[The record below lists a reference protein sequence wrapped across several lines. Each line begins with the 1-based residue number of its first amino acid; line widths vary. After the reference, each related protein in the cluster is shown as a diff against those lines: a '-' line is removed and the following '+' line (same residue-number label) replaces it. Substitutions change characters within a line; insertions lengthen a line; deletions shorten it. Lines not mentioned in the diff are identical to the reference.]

1 MNIRRNNLRL
11 FSLLFALTLLLQL
24 AGCGSDTDTTNNFP
38 AVVFSDVHFN
48 PYYDPSLF
56 QALNSAD
63 VGQWANI
70 FKTSRLTSPSTWGS
84 DTNYPSLVL
93 ALSSIKQNLGA
104 SPLILFTGDIL
115 GHYMPQLFYTYLNG
129 TQNPR
134 DDSDVAAMK
143 VFTDKTVA
151 FVMDQVKSSVGNIP
165 VMFAIGN
172 GDSYTGYG
180 PDSSFLADT
189 AELYYTK
196 FVNGT
201 VDHQAFLNTFKAGGY
216 YSAEPLGTNM
226 MVIGLNTILFS
237 PSVPG
242 NNDSAVATE
251 LAWLASTLA
260 AAKAE
265 GKTVWLLMHVPPG
278 ADIGSTAK
286 LVDNNGH
293 LTSAT
298 MMWKP
303 AYQTGFLQIVAKY
316 PGIISL
322 TLAGH
327 THMDEYRILPTSD
340 VLEITPGISPVFG
353 NNPAFKVFT
362 FSKDTF
368 KPNDYSTLN
377 YDLAAMPVQFNNY
390 YTFSAAYSMKG
401 PLDASLTQLFPALV
415 TNSAKQALYRGYYY
429 TGHNSPTSATD
440 TSSNPITNK
449 NWPVYWSGI
458 GRMDQQAL
466 IDSVNSY

>member
-1 MNIRRNNLRL
+1 
-11 FSLLFALTLLLQL
+11 
-24 AGCGSDTDTTNNFP
+24 
-38 AVVFSDVHFN
+38 
-48 PYYDPSLF
+48 
-56 QALNSAD
+56 
-63 VGQWANI
+63 
-70 FKTSRLTSPSTWGS
+70 
-84 DTNYPSLVL
+84 
-93 ALSSIKQNLGA
+93 
-104 SPLILFTGDIL
+104 
-115 GHYMPQLFYTYLNG
+115 MPQLFYTYLNG

-134 DDSDVAAMK
+134 DDADVAAMK

-180 PDSSFLADT
+180 PDSSFLANT

-196 FVNGT
+196 FVKGT
-201 VDHQAFLNTFKAGGY
+201 VEHQAFLNTFKIGGY

-251 LAWLASTLA
+251 LTWLDSTLA
-260 AAKAE
+260 AAQAE
-265 GKTVWLLMHVPPG
+265 GKKVWLLMHVPPG

-303 AYQTGFLQIVAKY
+303 AYQTGFLQILAKY

-322 TLAGH
+322 MLAGH

-362 FSKDTF
+362 FSYDNFQPT
-368 KPNDYSTLN
+368 DYYTLN
-377 YDLAAMPVQFNNY
+377 YDLATMPGQFNSY
-390 YTFSAAYSMKG
+390 YTFSTAYAMPG
-401 PLDASLTQLFPALV
+401 LLNTSLTQLFPALV
-415 TNSAKQALYRGYYY
+415 TNSAKQALYRGFYYA
-429 TGHNSPTSATD
+429 GHNSPVSTTD
-440 TSSNPITNK
+440 TTSNPITNK

-458 GRMDQQAL
+458 GRMDQQGL